1 METVFRVI
9 IIYFFVM
16 FGLRVLG
23 KREFGEMEPFDLVV
37 LLLIPE
43 LVAQALVREDF
54 SLINGLVGVSTLL
67 MLVFLTSLVSYR
79 FPPIGRVIASTPTV
93 LVKHGYLLT
102 KQMNRERVGPEEIL
116 EAMHQV
122 GLHRME
128 EVQWAILETDGRI
141 TIVPWQSTSLPNP
154 GNAHT
159 AGA

>member
-1 METVFRVI
+1 METVVRVVLV
-9 IIYFFVM
+9 YFFVM

-23 KREFGEMEPFDLVV
+23 KREFGELEPFDLVV

-54 SLINGLVGVSTLL
+54 SLTNGLVGVATLL
-67 MLVFLTSLVSYR
+67 MLVFITGAVSYR
-79 FPPIGRVIASTPTV
+79 FPRVGRVIASTPTV
-93 LVKHGYLLT
+93 LVRHGHLLT

-122 GLHRME
+122 GLHRMDQ
-128 EVQWAILETDGRI
+128 VQWAILETDGRI
-141 TIVPWQSTSLPNP
+141 SVVPWQTASLPQREGP
-154 GNAHT
+154 HG